1 MTTMATC
8 PHSKEEDHT
17 KATKPGN
24 KDRTSSTLHKSTEII
39 LAIISGEIQNER
51 YTKDR

>member
-24 KDRTSSTLHKSTEII
+24 KDRTSSTLQKSTE
-39 LAIISGEIQNER
+39 IISGEIQNER